1 MNKKSSSSLWVSFA
15 VSSCA
20 SVILSF
26 FLGSWIIIFFRRM
39 GIVDFRLP
47 FPYEMIVIS
56 VFSGIIIGTIM
67 MLIVGCSI
75 INPLAKLRE
84 AIREV
89 ARGNFDVRLDEKIG
103 IEQIRE
109 MVHDFN
115 IMADEISGIET
126 LRNDFIANVSHEI
139 KTPLS
144 SIEGYATLLQNDEIT
159 EQDRKEY
166 SEFIFESAKK
176 LSTLTSN
183 ILKLSKLENQEI
195 VQVKN
200 KFSLDEQLRLAILTL
215 EPQWTEKE
223 HELDIELEHII
234 YFGSEELLL
243 QVWLNLLGN
252 AVKFTPSKK
261 KISVSLYR
269 EDGAVVVK
277 IADEGIGIPKEA
289 QSHIFEK
296 FYQADKMRS
305 SGGTGLGLALVSRI
319 VTLCEGSVSVESE
332 EGKGSVFTVK
342 LPE

>member
-20 SVILSF
+20 SVVLSF
-26 FLGSWIIIFFRRM
+26 FLGSWILIFFRRM

-47 FPYEMIVIS
+47 FPYEMVIIS
-56 VFSGIIIGTIM
+56 VFSGIIIGTVMI
-67 MLIVGCSI
+67 LIVGCNI
-75 INPLAKLRE
+75 INPLAKLRD

-103 IEQIRE
+103 IEQIQE

-115 IMADEISGIET
+115 IMANVISGIET

-159 EQDRKEY
+159 EEDRKEY
-166 SEFIFESAKK
+166 SAFIFESAKK

-200 KFSLDEQLRLAILTL
+200 KFSLDEQIRRAILTL
-215 EPQWTEKE
+215 EPQWTEKD
-223 HELDIELEHII
+223 HELDIELDNIV

-243 QVWLNLLGN
+243 QVWLNLLAN
-252 AVKFTPSKK
+252 AIKYTPPKK
-261 KISVSLYR
+261 KISVSLFR
-269 EDGAVVVK
+269 DEDCVVVK
-277 IADEGIGIPKEA
+277 IADEGIGIPKDS

-296 FYQADKMRS
+296 FYQVDKMRS
-305 SGGTGLGLALVSRI
+305 SGGTGLGLALVGRI
-319 VTLCEGSVSVESE
+319 VTLCEGTVAVESE
-332 EGKGSVFTVK
+332 VGKGSVFTVK